1 MDAEAYAL
9 ARVEVRFSAVGN
21 DERIH
26 HLNKMTKRRLAGK
39 KGFVSKYRS
48 IHLFIGV
55 ALGERRAL
63 KIASRWLE
71 KHCELLQELDAHK
84 VIELQTCFR
93 LEDGSRIL
101 ALEPSFA
108 DLLVRADCT
117 FWHQTARLFPS
128 PPTTTMRKEK
138 KAKA

>member
-26 HLNKMTKRRLAGK
+26 RLNQMTKRRLAGK
-39 KGFVSKYRS
+39 KGFVSNYRS
-48 IHLFIGV
+48 IHLFIG
-55 ALGERRAL
+55 AAIGERRGL
-63 KIASRWLE
+63 KIASRWME
-71 KHCELLQELDAHK
+71 THCELLRELDAHK

-93 LEDGSRIL
+93 IEDGSRIL

-108 DLLVRADCT
+108 ELLVRADCT
-117 FWHQTARLFPS
+117 FWHQTSRLFPLQ
-128 PPTTTMRKEK
+128 PTTTKRKSK
-138 KAKA
+138 NVIA